1 MPDRFFLLKNKPKLI
16 SLVQMCAKNEKERAN
31 KGIVHAEGATFRR
44 IDISLSKGKIGKCNE
59 IAAAIMYSSRT
70 P

>member
-1 MPDRFFLLKNKPKLI
+1 MPDRFFLLKNKPNL
-16 SLVQMCAKNEKERAN
+16 QMCAKNEKERSN

-44 IDISLSKGKIGKCNE
+44 MDIGLSKGKISKCNK
-59 IAAAIMYSSRT
+59 IAAAFMYSSRT